1 MKNKF
6 LIKNAFLFGLLFF
19 TASLIHSEAD
29 ISNLGNIMFAAVKVP
44 ILIIDPET
52 TLIVDA
58 NKEAVD
64 FYGYKYNDIKK
75 MYVSDINTLE
85 KNNVLKEIDAA
96 AEEKRKYF
104 EFKHKLASGEI
115 RDVEVYSSPV
125 EYKNKKFLVS
135 IIHDITARKEIE
147 NKLVKSE
154 SRLSDAESFARF
166 GHWIFDLD
174 NGTVF
179 ASEGAKQIYGI
190 SGEEWTIPNIQTVP
204 LKKYREKLDNA
215 LQDLIKKNTPY
226 DLKFKIKRKN
236 DGKIVDIES
245 IAEYDREKNI
255 VFGIIQDITKE
266 EAYADL
272 LKRRTAHFIIF
283 FAIVLMV
290 QFIIILLF
298 IRVNNQKNK
307 AQSALLEKS
316 KEFDR
321 FFSLKSD
328 LLCVLDKKGNFLRV
342 NSASENILGFPS
354 EVSEN
359 RNLYDLMDERD
370 ADNLKDTVSKIKKD
384 GDSKS
389 TEVRIGSGNDEDR
402 IIEWKISLYGNL
414 LYGIARD
421 ITERKKEEEKR
432 FTLEKQILHTQKLES
447 LGVLA
452 GGIAHDF
459 NNILMAVLGHAELAL
474 MDIKPSS
481 SSFSNLKEIEKAS
494 KKASKLCSQM
504 LTYTGRSSYEL
515 EKVNINSLIEDMIHL
530 VKTIITKKA
539 VLNISLQENISY
551 INADPSQI
559 SQVIMN
565 LIINSSDAI
574 GDKKGVISISTGSS
588 VFDSEYLSKTELF
601 NELVPGKY
609 VYFEISDT
617 GCGISPEEKDRIFE
631 PFFTT
636 KFTGRGLGLSAVL
649 GIVRSHR
656 GSIKIYSE
664 KGRGS
669 NFKVLI
675 PAADNGENDKEID
688 EGMKKNEAWKGSG
701 TVLFVDDEESL
712 RLLGSSM
719 LANIGY
725 NVITAVDGADAVEIF
740 KKRYKE
746 IDLVILDLTMPN
758 MDGSQAF
765 SEIRNIKEDIKVI
778 IASGYSFNDITAR
791 FSGKRLVG
799 IIQKPYTIDKM
810 REILKNL

>member
-1 MKNKF
+1 MKNKNLINKILF
-6 LIKNAFLFGLLFF
+6 LVLLFF
-19 TASLIHSEAD
+19 SASLIYSEAD
-29 ISNLGNIMFAAVKVP
+29 INTPGSLMFNDVKVP

-52 TLIVDA
+52 SLIVDA

-64 FYGYKYNDIKK
+64 FYGYKYDQIKK
-75 MYVSDINTLE
+75 MSVSGINTLE
-85 KNNVLKEIDAA
+85 NSKVLKEIEAA
-96 AEEKRKYF
+96 SEEKRKYF

-125 EYKNKKFLVS
+125 VYNEKKYLVS
-135 IIHDITARKEIE
+135 IIHDITSKKETE
-147 NKLVKSE
+147 NKLVNSE
-154 SRLSDAESFARF
+154 TRLSDAEKFARF

-174 NGTVF
+174 NGTVL

-190 SGEEWTIPNIQTVP
+190 SGEEWIIPLIQSMP
-204 LKKYREKLDNA
+204 LTEYRDKLDKA
-215 LQDLIKKNTPY
+215 MQDLIKKNIPY

-236 DGKIVDIES
+236 DGKIIDIKS
-245 IAEYDREKNI
+245 TAEYDREKNI

-266 EAYADL
+266 QAAADIL
-272 LKRRTAHFIIF
+272 RRRTAFFIIF
-283 FAIVLMV
+283 FIIILLA
-290 QFIIILLF
+290 QFIIILIF
-298 IRVNNQKNK
+298 IRVNRQKNK
-307 AQSALLEKS
+307 AQSTLLEKS

-328 LLCVLDKKGNFLRV
+328 MLCILDKKGTFLRV
-342 NSASENILGFPS
+342 NNASENILGFPV

-359 RNLYDLMDERD
+359 SNIYDFMDEKD
-370 ADNLKDTVSKIKKD
+370 AVNLKAAVSKMKKEGDAETAVAGTVS
-384 GDSKS
+384 
-389 TEVRIGSGNDEDR
+389 GNGEKR
-402 IIEWKISLYGNL
+402 VIEWQISLHGNL

-421 ITERKKEEEKR
+421 ITERKKEAEKR
-432 FTLEKQILHTQKLES
+432 FNLEKQILQSQKLES

-474 MDIKPSS
+474 MDITPFS
-481 SSFSNLKEIEKAS
+481 SSFNNLKEIEKAS

-539 VLNISLQENISY
+539 VLNISLQENIPY

-574 GDKKGVISISTGSS
+574 GDNKGVISISTGSA
-588 VFDSEYLSKTELF
+588 VFDSEYFTKTELF
-601 NELVPGKY
+601 NEMIPGKY

-617 GCGISPEEKDRIFE
+617 GCGISTEEKGRIFE

-649 GIVRSHR
+649 GIVRSHK

-664 KGRGS
+664 KDKGS

-675 PAADNGENDKEID
+675 PAAENGDNNEGASDKL
-688 EGMKKNEAWKGSG
+688 KKKEAWKGSG

-712 RLLGSSM
+712 RLLGSDM

-725 NVITAVDGADAVEIF
+725 KVITAVDGADAVEIF

-765 SEIRNIKEDIKVI
+765 SEIRNIKKDIKVI
-778 IASGYSFNDITAR
+778 IASGYSLNDVTAR
-791 FSGKRLVG
+791 FSGKKLVG
-799 IIQKPYTIDKM
+799 IIQKPYTSDKM